1 MSDPDSLSTSLA
13 KLFLRVHRLVDGR
26 MAMQGASLAK
36 TKVLMYLL
44 RENPDA
50 RAADIAGF
58 FGHAPRTITEML
70 DGLERDGLIRR
81 VADPADRRAKR
92 IALTTQGRD
101 AVELTEPLRRSLID
115 RIYGA
120 LDEEE
125 RSNLAII
132 LEKLSAAAE
141 AEG

>member
-1 MSDPDSLSTSLA
+1 
-13 KLFLRVHRLVDGR
+13 
-26 MAMQGASLAK
+26 MQGASLAK